1 LTQVGL
7 KTQQEFGMGN
17 PGVANW
23 FGGDEDAVG
32 VILNAGDKE
41 KDKAKREY
49 PGSTEND
56 GRKEGHW
63 LLFPCHGNPE

>member
-1 LTQVGL
+1 
-7 KTQQEFGMGN
+7 MGN

-41 KDKAKREY
+41 KD
-49 PGSTEND
+49 
-56 GRKEGHW
+56 
-63 LLFPCHGNPE
+63 